1 MSLEPSGDVDVA
13 IRWSNKEIDDP
24 SLICRKLA
32 TVTHSLFASKS
43 YAPKSDLPHSESDM
57 EGHKYIVFG
66 GKLANNSINEWLLE
80 RIKPDQ
86 IAMTCQDFK
95 AMKTGMFD
103 PAV

>member
-1 MSLEPSGDVDVA
+1 
-13 IRWSNKEIDDP
+13 
-24 SLICRKLA
+24 
-32 TVTHSLFASKS
+32 
-43 YAPKSDLPHSESDM
+43 M

-95 AMKTGMFD
+95 AMETGMFD